1 MEITAIKQIKDLK
14 DKNNL
19 YLNIAYNAICL
30 GQLDELYSESR
41 LADELGCTVEEL
53 KEIMES

>member
-1 MEITAIKQIKDLK
+1 MITTLKQIKALK

-30 GQLDELYSESR
+30 GQLHEIYSESR
-41 LADELGCTVEEL
+41 LAEELGCTVEEL
-53 KEIMES
+53 REIMEG